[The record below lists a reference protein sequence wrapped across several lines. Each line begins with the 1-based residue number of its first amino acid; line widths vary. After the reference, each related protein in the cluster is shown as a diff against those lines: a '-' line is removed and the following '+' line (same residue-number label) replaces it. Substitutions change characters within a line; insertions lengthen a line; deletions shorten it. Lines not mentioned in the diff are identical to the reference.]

1 MKRFFTMCF
10 KEKILLLILMLLVMS
25 IISHAQNPQGF
36 FLNDFEEKSIASPSY
51 KSLEKPSKSSTATVV
66 IDYTNV
72 VTPVSKYIYG
82 NNANIYMTQ
91 MVDQPVLIDNIKTL
105 SPNLIRF
112 PGGNI
117 SSVYFWNAD
126 DKADLPA
133 DVPEYI
139 IDDTGKNSESYPYWY
154 GGNTGSWTMTLDNYY
169 KMLDMT
175 QSTGIITVNYSYAR
189 YSKAANPVAAA
200 AHLAAEW
207 VRYDNGKTKFWE
219 IGNESNGTW
228 QAGYRI
234 VTADNKDGQPEII
247 TGSLYG
253 KHLKV
258 FADSMRA
265 AAAEIGATI
274 YIGAQ
279 LLQEEPASWAT
290 ATDKTWN
297 AGVFE
302 ETKNI
307 PDFYIIHSYYTP
319 FQTNSTAADILATAA
334 TVTKDMMQYVTNAM
348 TTAGVTQKPIA
359 LTEWN
364 IFAEGSKQQVSYING
379 MHAALV
385 LGELIKNKYGEA
397 SRWDLANGWGNGN
410 DHGVFSQGDEPDN
423 KTKWNPRP
431 VYYYMYYFQKYF
443 GSHMVGATVS
453 GSNDIVAYASKFSSG
468 QSGVVVVNKG
478 TTEQTV
484 SINLNNFGY
493 GEKYYVYTL
502 TGGTDNGEFSRKVY
516 VNGLGT
522 TLASGGPA
530 NVELIQAWGMNI
542 SSGIK
547 ITAPA
552 RSVNYILVENGTNVV
567 TSTTAETSKQLKVYP
582 IPATN
587 SFTIEFPSPG
597 FSRIE
602 IRDVA
607 GKNVRT
613 DVIDPSKASYQ
624 INETFVP
631 GIYLVRLTG
640 KDTLNTRIVIK

>member
-1 MKRFFTMCF
+1 MKSFFTMCV
-10 KEKILLLILMLLVMS
+10 KEKILFLIMLLLVTS
-25 IISHAQNPQGF
+25 IMSHAQNPQGF
-36 FLNDFEEKSIASPSY
+36 FLNDFEEKSITSPSY
-51 KSLEKPSKSSTATVV
+51 KNQEKPSKSSTATVV
-66 IDYTNV
+66 IDYEHV
-72 VTPVSKYIYG
+72 VAPVSKYIYG
-82 NNANIYMTQ
+82 NNTNPYMTQ

-105 SPNLIRF
+105 APNLIRF

-117 SSVYFWNAD
+117 SSVYFWNAS
-126 DKADLPA
+126 DKNGLPVDA
-133 DVPEYI
+133 PEYI
-139 IDDTGKNSESYPYWY
+139 IDDQGKNSGSYPYWY
-154 GGNTGSWTMTLDNYY
+154 GGNTSGWTLSLDNYY
-169 KMLDMT
+169 KMLGMT
-175 QSTGIITVNYSYAR
+175 QSTGMITVNYGYAR

-207 VRYDNGKTKFWE
+207 VRYDNGRTKFWE

-234 VTADNKDGQPEII
+234 VTSDNKDGQPEII

-297 AGVFE
+297 AGVFAE
-302 ETKNI
+302 SGNI

-319 FQTNSTAADILATAA
+319 FQTNSTPAEILATAA
-334 TVTKDMMQYVTNAM
+334 TVTKDMMLYVTNAM
-348 TTAGVTQKPIA
+348 TTAGVTQKPVA

-443 GSHMVGATVS
+443 GSYMVDATVS

-484 SINLNNFGY
+484 SINLSNFGY

-542 SSGIK
+542 GSGIK
-547 ITAPA
+547 VTAPA

-582 IPATN
+582 IPANN
-587 SFTIEFPSPG
+587 SFTIEFPSTG

-602 IRDVA
+602 ISDAA
-607 GKNVRT
+607 GKNIRT
-613 DVIDPSKASYQ
+613 EVIESAQSFCK
-624 INETFVP
+624 INGTFAP
-631 GIYLVRLTG
+631 GVYFVRLIG
-640 KDTLNTRIVIK
+640 KDTVKTRIMLK

>member
-1 MKRFFTMCF
+1 MCL
-10 KEKILLLILMLLVMS
+10 KEKILVLIMILLVMS
-25 IISHAQNPQGF
+25 IASHAQNPQGF
-36 FLNDFEEKSIASPSY
+36 FLNDFEDKSIASPSY
-51 KSLEKPSKSSTATVV
+51 KNQEKPSKSSTATVA
-66 IDYTNV
+66 IDYTNIIA
-72 VTPVSKYIYG
+72 PVSKYIYG
-82 NNANIYMTQ
+82 NNTNPYMTQ

-105 SPNLIRF
+105 APNLIRF

-117 SSVYFWNAD
+117 SSVYFWDAN
-126 DKADLPA
+126 DKNGLPA
-133 DVPEYI
+133 DAPEYI
-139 IDDTGKNSESYPYWY
+139 IDDQGKKSESYPYWY
-154 GGNTGSWTMTLDNYY
+154 GGNTSGWTLSLDNYY
-169 KMLDMT
+169 KMLGMT
-175 QSTGIITVNYSYAR
+175 QSTGIITVNYGYAR
-189 YSKAANPVAAA
+189 YSKAVNPVAAA

-207 VRYDNGKTKFWE
+207 VRYDNGRTKFWE

-234 VTADNKDGQPEII
+234 VTSDNKDGQPEIV

-265 AAAEIGATI
+265 AAAEIGTTI

-290 ATDKTWN
+290 ETDKTWN
-297 AGVFE
+297 AGVFAE
-302 ETKNI
+302 AGNI

-319 FQTNSTAADILATAA
+319 FQTNSTPAEILATAA

-348 TTAGVTQKPIA
+348 TTAGVTQKPVA

-443 GSHMVGATVS
+443 GSYMVDATVS

-484 SINLNNFGY
+484 SINLINFGY

-522 TLASGGPA
+522 TLASGGPS

-542 SSGIK
+542 GSGIK
-547 ITAPA
+547 VTAPA

-582 IPATN
+582 IPANN
-587 SFTIEFPSPG
+587 SFTIEFPSTG

-602 IRDVA
+602 ISDVT
-607 GKNVRT
+607 GKSIRT
-613 DVIDPSKASYQ
+613 NSVDPSQTSCQ
-624 INETFVP
+624 INGTFIP